1 MRFFTILKESK
12 KPEFSRLTLYFF
24 SAAEKRL
31 NDPKFLNISTEKG
44 RVNLTAKTVKFFTLG
59 QNVYH
64 F

>member
-31 NDPKFLNISTEKG
+31 NDPKFLNISPEKG
-44 RVNLTAKTVKFFTLG
+44 RVNLTAKPV
-59 QNVYH
+59 
-64 F
+64 